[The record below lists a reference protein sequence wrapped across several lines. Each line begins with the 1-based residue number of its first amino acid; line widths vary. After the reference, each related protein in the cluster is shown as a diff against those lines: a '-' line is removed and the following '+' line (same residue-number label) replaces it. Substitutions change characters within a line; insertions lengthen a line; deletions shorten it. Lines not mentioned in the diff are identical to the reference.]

1 MLINYRNYNSIDY
14 KKYKRIFAFGCS
26 FTNYFFWPTWADIF
40 SYQIKDAEF
49 YNFGQTGAGNLFIM
63 ERIIAANQKFHFRES
78 DLILVMW
85 STHCRED
92 RYKDDEWVTP
102 GNIFT
107 QDVISL
113 DFVKEWADI
122 KGYVVR
128 DMALITSIKYFL
140 DGLLCDA
147 VMLKSVDPDYDKK
160 WYNGNTLDDV
170 LHLYSNVIND
180 MAPPLYDFVH
190 DKEGN
195 WIEGHRY
202 FWYDDYGTRTYQ
214 LDKENKSRDW
224 HPNPLMYLN
233 YLKGIGFEF
242 SREVE
247 KQVETINSDL
257 LKLDHAIQIREWAK
271 TVKITKTENVGL
283 V

>member
-1 MLINYRNYNSIDY
+1 MIIHHSKYNTVNY
-14 KKYKRIFAFGCS
+14 KEYKRIFAFGCS
-26 FTNYFFWPTWADIF
+26 FTNYFFWPTWADIIAYE
-40 SYQIKDAEF
+40 SKNAEF

-63 ERIIAANQKFHFRES
+63 ERIIAANQKFKFTQG

-128 DMALITSIKYFL
+128 DLAFITAIKYIL
-140 DGLLCDA
+140 EGMSCDA
-147 VMLKSVDPDYDKK
+147 VVLRSVQPDYDKK
-160 WYNGNTLDDV
+160 WYDGNTFDEV
-170 LHLYSNVIND
+170 LELYNNVITD
-180 MAPPLYDFVH
+180 MPTPLSDFVR
-190 DKEGN
+190 DKDGN

-202 FWYDDYGTRTYQ
+202 FWYDEYGTRTYK
-214 LDKENKSRDW
+214 LDKEKKSIDW

-233 YLKGIGFEF
+233 YLTGIGFKF
-242 SREVE
+242 SKEVE
-247 KQVETINSDL
+247 KQVETINSEL
-257 LKLDHAIQIREWAK
+257 LKLDHAKKIHEWVT
-271 TVKITKTENVGL
+271 TVKNTTVVEL